1 MKDSDLPGNLQ
12 RAQRD
17 ELVVEAAGGEAIG
30 RVDALYYELDTGRPA
45 WIGVRSEEPPYMRT
59 LVPVEGSSAT
69 GEVVRVPYSPE
80 VVEAAPRVDAEEI
93 DAETEQRL
101 ADHFALA
108 PALDERD
115 TAVLTPLV
123 RHEERIALAKEPA
136 EVGQVRLRKRVE
148 TEQVSVEVALERES
162 VRIVRQPIGR
172 PAPEGV
178 EVGQAEVS
186 IPVYAQRPVLE
197 KRVVAAERIRVEKGV
212 EVETVTVEDELRVER
227 VAAEDESA

>member
-45 WIGVRSEEPPYMRT
+45 WIGVRSDKPPHVRT

-69 GEVVRVPYSPE
+69 GEVVRVPYARE

-108 PALDERD
+108 PPLDERE

-123 RHEERIALAKEPA
+123 RHEERIAVAKEPA
-136 EVGQVRLRKRVE
+136 EVGQVRLRKRIE
-148 TEQVSVEVALERES
+148 TERVSVEVALERES

-172 PAPEGV
+172 PAAAGV
-178 EVGQAEVS
+178 ELGEAEVS

-212 EVETVTVEDELRVER
+212 EVETVRVEDELRVER
-227 VAAEDESA
+227 VAAEDEPK